1 MPSKGHEIRLSSIY
15 TLANLSVRE
24 GRTEWPAR

>member
-1 MPSKGHEIRLSSIY
+1 MPYKGREIRLSSIY
-15 TLANLSVRE
+15 TYGNLNVRE

>member
-15 TLANLSVRE
+15 TFGNLNVRE